1 MPSHNSVSGLNS
13 PHTGIGTAPGIEA
26 EVRNRYSSI
35 RLYIPVGKP
44 VTVLH
49 IGAEQT
55 WIATGSG
62 SESAAMLGLA
72 IGSRKTA
79 AEHIRNHPPTPADL
93 ENAIRVIEDEIARAQ
108 TITKGNSTLFTM
120 DAIVREIALVAGL
133 PDQPELL
140 LSIDAVE
147 RTFERLA
154 ALTLGQL
161 RAQDGFPR
169 SNAFAASVLI
179 LREFMHHLQ
188 FLTITVKT
196 RDDAEKNDEYT
207 TRQQQ

>member
-1 MPSHNSVSGLNS
+1 MNDRSSIGARPFSANDDATPDIRTEIRLQYSVIRRNS
-13 PHTGIGTAPGIEA
+13 PIG
-26 EVRNRYSSI
+26 VQ
-35 RLYIPVGKP
+35 

-55 WIATGSG
+55 WMATGIG
-62 SESAAMLGLA
+62 SDPAAMLGLA

-79 AEHIRNHPPTPADL
+79 AEHIRNHPPTSVDL
-93 ENAIRVIEDEIARAQ
+93 ENAIHVIEDEIARAQ
-108 TITKGNSTLFTM
+108 AITKDNSTLFTM
-120 DAIVREIALVAGL
+120 DAIVREITLVAGL
-133 PDQPELL
+133 PEQQELL
-140 LSIDAVE
+140 LSRDAVE

-161 RAQDGFPR
+161 PAPESLPR

-196 RDDAEKNDEYT
+196 
-207 TRQQQ
+207 

>member
-1 MPSHNSVSGLNS
+1 V
-13 PHTGIGTAPGIEA
+13 PGIEA

-35 RLYIPVGKP
+35 RQDIPAGDP
-44 VTVLH
+44 FTILH

-62 SESAAMLGLA
+62 SEVAAMLELA
-72 IGSRKTA
+72 MGSSKTA
-79 AEHIRNHPPTPADL
+79 SEHFKHTPPTPAEL
-93 ENAIRVIEDEIARAQ
+93 ENAIQTIEDEITRARSL
-108 TITKGNSTLFTM
+108 TDGNSMLFTT
-120 DAIVREIALVAGL
+120 DAMLREIALVAGL

-147 RTFERLA
+147 RMFERLA

-161 RAQDGFPR
+161 RAPESLPR
-169 SNAFAASVLI
+169 SKTFAASVLI

-188 FLTITVKT
+188 FATITVKT
-196 RDDAEKNDEYT
+196 
-207 TRQQQ
+207 